1 MKIEPLTLKVRISDE
16 AVATV
21 GESKEG
27 DGGAGEEKAEADVG
41 GGRQLRRHPI
51 AWRQD
56 SANPKPFRMRLA
68 ECKHCFITN
77 SHRH

>member
-1 MKIEPLTLKVRISDE
+1 MNTEPLSLKVRISDE

-27 DGGAGEEKAEADVG
+27 DGGAGGEKAEGDVG

-51 AWRQD
+51 AWR
-56 SANPKPFRMRLA
+56 
-68 ECKHCFITN
+68 
-77 SHRH
+77 